1 MEDVCHYSRSPAWE
15 ELDPDKGPGSA
26 ARLHPHVVG
35 AVSVSG
41 AADESSDSEVEQEGP
56 QKLIRKVSTSG
67 QIRSKTSIK
76 EGLLLKQTSSFQ
88 RWKKRYFKLRGRTLY
103 YAKDAKSLIFDEVDL
118 SDASVAESSTKNA
131 NNSFTVITPFRRL
144 ILCAENRKE
153 MEDWIS
159 SLKSVQ
165 SREHYETAQFNVEH
179 FSGMHNWYAC
189 SHARPTFC
197 NVCKDSLSGV
207 TSHGLSCEVCKFKAH
222 KRCAVRA
229 TNNCKWTTLASI
241 GKDIIEDEDGIAM
254 PHQWLEG
261 NLPVSAKCAVCDKTC
276 GSVLRLQDWRCLWC
290 KAMVHTACMDVY
302 SRKCPLGQCKV
313 SIIPPT
319 ALNSIDSD
327 GFWKATCPP
336 SCASP
341 LLVFVNSKSGD
352 NQGVKFLRRFKQ
364 LLNPAQVFDLVNGG
378 PHLGLRLF
386 QKFDNFRILVC
397 GGDGSVG
404 WVLSEIDKLNLHK
417 QCQLGVLPLGTGN
430 DLARVLGWGPS
441 CDDDTQLPQTLEKL
455 ERASTKMLDRWSI
468 MTYEIKI
475 PPERGRPDAPDA
487 SDGRQFDISA
497 YEDSVAAHLTK
508 ILKSEQH
515 SVVISS
521 AKILCETVKDLVA
534 KVEKAYEKSAEN
546 AEDCDSISLKCA
558 ILNEKLDSLLRAL
571 DTERQAPPPRAAP
584 PIVEEEEEEEE
595 EEAAAED
602 AEEEKADEEAPGE
615 ESLTELKEKLEEEET
630 EKGGG
635 ALKSRQQLTL
645 RADSL
650 KKALRQ
656 IVRQAERVVDEQN
669 ANTDESEPTS
679 PLEFRKDSEEE
690 NRDSEKDEDTK
701 ELEALAPVKTVCS
714 PTDRRGSRSTQSYAS
729 FSITPFTTSKENLP
743 VLNTRI
749 ICPGLRAGLAASIAG
764 SSIISKML
772 LANIDP
778 LGATPF
784 IDPDLDCL
792 EGYMEKCVMN
802 NYFGI
807 GLDAKI
813 SLEFNNKREE
823 HPEKCRSRTKNMMW
837 YGVLGTKELLQRT
850 YKNLEQKVQLE
861 CDGQYI
867 PLPSLQGI
875 AVLNIPS
882 YAGGTNF
889 WGGTKEDDIFCA
901 PSFDD
906 KILEVVAV
914 FGSMQMAVS
923 RVIKLQHHRIAQC
936 RTVKI
941 TILGEEGVPVQVDG
955 EAWIQPPGLIKI
967 QHKNRAQML
976 TRDRA
981 FENTL
986 KSWEDKLKFDKP
998 PLRPHLYPQHS
1009 VDLAGEDEAPAVRL
1023 CARAAEELIT
1033 RICEAAKSN
1042 GLLEQELA
1050 HAVNAASHAIN
1061 KTHPKFPESLS
1072 RNTAIEVAST
1082 VKALYNETESL
1093 LVGRISLQL
1102 EPAEEEQL
1110 SGALQSLELELGKVG
1125 EIPWLYRILQPD
1137 DEEDHSLAYGK
1148 RNSRGGSGGVF
1159 RIVPKFKKEKA
1170 AKKGSPQSGS
1180 GDLESGSHEE
1190 NPPGNEGPGQDL
1202 HA

>member
-1 MEDVCHYSRSPAWE
+1 MEDVYHYTRSPAWE
-15 ELDPDKGPGSA
+15 ELAPEKVLASA
-26 ARLHPHVVG
+26 AGIHAHVVG
-35 AVSVSG
+35 VVGGSG
-41 AADESSDSEVEQEGP
+41 AADESSDSEAEQEGP

-67 QIRSKTSIK
+67 QIRTKTSIK

-118 SDASVAESSTKNA
+118 SDASVAESSTKNV

-229 TNNCKWTTLASI
+229 INNCKWTTLASI

-290 KAMVHTACMDVY
+290 KAMVHTACMDLY
-302 SRKCPLGQCKV
+302 PRKCPLGQCKV

-336 SCASP
+336 TCASP

-441 CDDDTQLPQTLEKL
+441 CDDDTQLPQILEKL

-475 PPERGRPDAPDA
+475 PPKHSCPTTPEGADDC
-487 SDGRQFDISA
+487 QFHIAA

-508 ILKSEQH
+508 ILNSEQH

-521 AKILCETVKDLVA
+521 AKILCETVKDFVA
-534 KVEKAYEKSAEN
+534 KVGKVYEKSAEN
-546 AEDCDSISLKCA
+546 AEECDMMSLKCA
-558 ILNEKLDSLLRAL
+558 ILNEKLDSLLHTLNAVCP
-571 DTERQAPPPRAAP
+571 AVPPISHSNP
-584 PIVEEEEEEEE
+584 PIVEEEQEE
-595 EEAAAED
+595 EEAS
-602 AEEEKADEEAPGE
+602 E

-630 EKGGG
+630 EKTKQ
-635 ALKSRQQLTL
+635 LFKSREQLIL
-645 RADSL
+645 RANSL
-650 KKALRQ
+650 KKAVRQ
-656 IVRQAERVVDEQN
+656 IIEQAERVVAEQN
-669 ANTDESEPTS
+669 AHPEETELSS
-679 PLEFRKDSEEE
+679 PLEFRKDSEGE

-701 ELEALAPVKTVCS
+701 DLEAVSSAKS
-714 PTDRRGSRSTQSYAS
+714 PCCAVETKVSRSTQSCAS
-729 FSITPFTTSKENLP
+729 FTITPFTTSKENLP

-778 LGATPF
+778 FGATPF
-784 IDPDLDCL
+784 IDPDLDSL
-792 EGYMEKCVMN
+792 DGYMEKCVMN

-941 TILGEEGVPVQVDG
+941 TILGDEGVPIQVDG
-955 EAWIQPPGLIKI
+955 EAWIQPPGVIKI

-986 KSWEDKLKFDKP
+986 KSWEDKLKYDKP
-998 PLRPHLYPQHS
+998 PLRPHLYPQQS
-1009 VDLAGEDEAPAVRL
+1009 VDLATEEEAAL
-1023 CARAAEELIT
+1023 LQMCARAAEELIT
-1033 RICEAAKSN
+1033 RICEAAKTN

-1061 KTHPKFPESLS
+1061 KTHPKFPESLT

-1093 LVGRISLQL
+1093 LLGRVSLQL
-1102 EPAEEEQL
+1102 DPPEEEQL
-1110 SGALQSLELELGKVG
+1110 TGALQSVEVELGKLV
-1125 EIPWLYRILQPD
+1125 EIPWLYHILQPN
-1137 DEEDHSLAYGK
+1137 DEEDPSLGYGK
-1148 RNSRGGSGGVF
+1148 RNSRGSMF
-1159 RIVPKFKKEKA
+1159 RIVPKFKKEKV
-1170 AKKGSPQSGS
+1170 AKKTSPQSGS
-1180 GDLESGSHEE
+1180 GDIESGSYEE
-1190 NPPGNEGPGQDL
+1190 NSPGN
-1202 HA
+1202 

>member
-1 MEDVCHYSRSPAWE
+1 MEDVYTRSPVWE
-15 ELDPDKGPGSA
+15 ELEPEKVA
-26 ARLHPHVVG
+26 ASSVGIHAHVVG
-35 AVSVSG
+35 TTTGSG
-41 AADESSDSEVEQEGP
+41 AVDESSDSDAEQEGP

-118 SDASVAESSTKNA
+118 SDASVAESSTKNV

-229 TNNCKWTTLASI
+229 INNCKWTTLASI

-254 PHQWLEG
+254 PHQWTGAASGAKLWFTQLVWTYILANVPWVSVKCLSFPHGTQQHRLRWILE
-261 NLPVSAKCAVCDKTC
+261 SYM
-276 GSVLRLQDWRCLWC
+276 S
-290 KAMVHTACMDVY
+290 
-302 SRKCPLGQCKV
+302 
-313 SIIPPT
+313 
-319 ALNSIDSD
+319 
-327 GFWKATCPP
+327 P

-441 CDDDTQLPQTLEKL
+441 CDDDTQLPQILEKL

-475 PPERGRPDAPDA
+475 PP
-487 SDGRQFDISA
+487 
-497 YEDSVAAHLTK
+497 K
-508 ILKSEQH
+508 H
-515 SVVISS
+515 SCPTTPEGETT
-521 AKILCETVKDLVA
+521 ARILCETVKDFVA
-534 KVEKAYEKSAEN
+534 KVGKAYEKSSEN
-546 AEDCDSISLKCA
+546 ADECDSMSLKCA
-558 ILNEKLDSLLRAL
+558 ILNEKLDSLLQTL
-571 DTERQAPPPRAAP
+571 QTECHTLPPLPYSTP
-584 PIVEEEEEEEE
+584 PIVEEELEDEEDEEEE
-595 EEAAAED
+595 
-602 AEEEKADEEAPGE
+602 PSE
-615 ESLTELKEKLEEEET
+615 ESLTELKEKLEQAES
-630 EKGGG
+630 EKGETTSPHQMF
-635 ALKSRQQLTL
+635 KSREQLML
-645 RADSL
+645 RANSL
-650 KKALRQ
+650 KKAVRQ
-656 IVRQAERVVDEQN
+656 IIEQAERVVDEQN
-669 ANTDESEPTS
+669 AHSEETELTS

-701 ELEALAPVKTVCS
+701 ELELLPSAKSPCS
-714 PTDRRGSRSTQSYAS
+714 PTERKVSRSTQSYQS
-729 FSITPFTTSKENLP
+729 FTITPFTTSKENLP

-778 LGATPF
+778 FGATPF
-784 IDPDLDCL
+784 IDPDLDSL

-941 TILGEEGVPVQVDG
+941 TILGDEGVPIQVDG
-955 EAWIQPPGLIKI
+955 EAWIQPPGVIKI

-986 KSWEDKLKFDKP
+986 KSWEDKLKYDKP
-998 PLRPHLYPQHS
+998 PLRPHLYPQQS
-1009 VDLAGEDEAPAVRL
+1009 VDLATEEEAGLVQM

-1033 RICEAAKSN
+1033 RICEAAKTN

-1061 KTHPKFPESLS
+1061 KTHPKFPESLT

-1093 LVGRISLQL
+1093 LVGRVSLQL
-1102 EPAEEEQL
+1102 EPPEEEQL
-1110 SGALQSLELELGKVG
+1110 SNALQSVELEMGKLG
-1125 EIPWLYRILQPD
+1125 EIPWLYHILQPN
-1137 DEEDHSLAYGK
+1137 DEEVNRCHL
-1148 RNSRGGSGGVF
+1148 NS
-1159 RIVPKFKKEKA
+1159 
-1170 AKKGSPQSGS
+1170 
-1180 GDLESGSHEE
+1180 DLS
-1190 NPPGNEGPGQDL
+1190 
-1202 HA
+1202 